1 MYVLLKTYKHCL
13 LNSINIIEQTLKLSG
28 LTFDSKEIQLSITIK
43 VQVTKN
49 NSGNQILDQI
59 RDMHTEL
66 SFITVVILGTCG
78 LQISDLQSDSFS
90 NRGLGLRFENE
101 AIIKSLI
108 HFLQCGKYEIM
119 QTLLHKRNN
128 NKL

>member
-49 NSGNQILDQI
+49 ISVNQILDQI

-78 LQISDLQSDSFS
+78 LQISDFQSDSFS
-90 NRGLGLRFENE
+90 KQILANRGLGLRFENE

-108 HFLQCGKYEIM
+108 HFLQ
-119 QTLLHKRNN
+119 
-128 NKL
+128 